1 MLLRMSPTGRM
12 IMLTESE
19 LTLADRIARERHNSN
34 RDAGVTDQKI
44 GPQSDYKTDQNGII
58 GELAVAKR
66 LNVYPDFAIE
76 PSSGGIDLE
85 YEGITIDVKAT
96 EYTDGK
102 LLAPIWKQHK
112 NYANVFALVTID
124 WPEKSRTEIAIP
136 DVQISG
142 AVPADVLFQ
151 DDNVINLGHGPTFGM
166 DQSELSSLTDV
177 LKQV

>member
-1 MLLRMSPTGRM
+1 MLLRMSPTGKM

-85 YEGITIDVKAT
+85 YEGSTIDVKAT

-112 NYANVFALVTID
+112 DYANVFALVTID
-124 WPEKSRTEIAIP
+124 WPTGEKMTVP
-136 DVQISG
+136 DVEIPG
-142 AVPADVLFQ
+142 AVQADMLFQ

>member
-1 MLLRMSPTGRM
+1 M
-12 IMLTESE
+12 IQLTESE

-85 YEGITIDVKAT
+85 YEGTTIDVKAT
-96 EYTDGK
+96 EYTGGK

-112 NYANVFALVTID
+112 DYADVFALVTID
-124 WPEKSRTEIAIP
+124 WPNRDVDGTAPHVEI
-136 DVQISG
+136 VG
-142 AVPADVLFQ
+142 AVRADVLFQ
-151 DDNVINLGHGPTFGM
+151 DENVINLGHGPTFGM
-166 DQSELSSLTDV
+166 EQSELSSLTDA
-177 LKQV
+177 LAQA

>member
-44 GPQSDYKTDQNGII
+44 GPQSDYKTDHNGII

-85 YEGITIDVKAT
+85 YEGSTIDVKAT

-112 NYANVFALVTID
+112 DYADVFVMVTID
-124 WPEKSRTEIAIP
+124 WPTGEEMTVP
-136 DVQISG
+136 DVDIPG
-142 AVPADVLFQ
+142 AVRADVLFQ

-166 DQSELSSLTDV
+166 EQSELFSLTDV
-177 LKQV
+177 LAKV

>member
-1 MLLRMSPTGRM
+1 MLLRMSPTGKM

-44 GPQSDYKTDQNGII
+44 DPQSDYKTDQNGII

-96 EYTDGK
+96 EYTNGK

-112 NYANVFALVTID
+112 DYANVFALVTID
-124 WPEKSRTEIAIP
+124 WPTGEKMTVP
-136 DVQISG
+136 DVEIPG